1 MRDQERVVDNMSK
14 EEALRKLKQIIV
26 SSNYDVEELLEVTPD
41 DLLED
46 VLNMIKERSQ
56 QESEDISYDLRGRS
70 GK

>member
-1 MRDQERVVDNMSK
+1 MSK